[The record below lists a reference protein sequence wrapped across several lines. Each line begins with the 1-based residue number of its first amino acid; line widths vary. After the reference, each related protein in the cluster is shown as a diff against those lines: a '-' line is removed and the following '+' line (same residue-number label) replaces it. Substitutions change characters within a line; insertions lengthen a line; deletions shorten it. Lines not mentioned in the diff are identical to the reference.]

1 MSQQRHER
9 NLSDCRT
16 LTEALARA
24 LHDSGKTVA
33 TVAEV
38 CGVRRSYLADALNT
52 ERADVLQF
60 QARHLVAFCRAT
72 HSALPLAWLADQL
85 GYVLVPRE
93 QATAARDIAIET
105 LDVVSHVGDLSKL
118 VRDAYEDGQLTEQ
131 ERSDIR
137 DRARRIQKEAA
148 EVERATTLSPISL
161 TPTRRPA

>member
-1 MSQQRHER
+1 MSQRTATR
-9 NLSDCRT
+9 SLADIRT
-16 LTEALARA
+16 LDESLARA
-24 LHDSGKTVA
+24 RHDSGRSTETVA
-33 TVAEV
+33 AEIG
-38 CGVRRSYLADALNT
+38 CTRGYLAAALNP
-52 ERADVLQF
+52 EHEELQF

-118 VRDAYEDGQLTEQ
+118 VRDAYEDGQITEQ

-161 TPTRRPA
+161 TSTRRPA